1 MVQRADPSWDDYRT
15 VLAIAETRSLSGAAH
30 RLAVN
35 QSTIFR
41 RLGALEERIGTR
53 LFDRQRS
60 GYSTTTAGEEMVE
73 LARRMGDEITE
84 FERRLTGLD
93 RRPQGLLRLAT
104 NDTFLVHLLPDILAR
119 FRKDYPGIIIEVLV
133 GNQSLNLAKREADVA
148 IRATSSP
155 PETLVGRRLAANHW
169 GVYGRKG
176 TGPLSRDCYREYDWV
191 GFSPGMGAPAIARWI
206 EDNVG
211 FDRVGLRVDTVIG
224 IAEAVAAGAG
234 LAILPCFIAKT
245 VQQIEPVSEEVLNF
259 GVGIWILTHPDIR
272 NTARVRAFMDFA
284 GNEIARL
291 RPQIEGL

>member
-1 MVQRADPSWDDYRT
+1 MSQHDASWDDYRT

-30 RLAVN
+30 RLGVN
-35 QSTIFR
+35 QSTVFR

-60 GYSTTTAGEEMVE
+60 GYTATTAGDEMVE
-73 LARRMGDEITE
+73 LARRMGDEITN

-93 RRPQGLLRLAT
+93 TRPQGLLRLAT

-119 FRKDYPGIIIEVLV
+119 FRKAYPGIMVEVLV
-133 GNQSLNLAKREADVA
+133 GNQALNLAKREADVA
-148 IRATSSP
+148 IRATASP
-155 PETLVGRRLAANHW
+155 PDTLVGRRLAANHW
-169 GVYGRKG
+169 GVYGPKG
-176 TGPLSRDCYREYDWV
+176 KGKLTRDCFREHDWV
-191 GFSPGMGAPAIARWI
+191 GFSPGMGAPSIARWV
-206 EDNVG
+206 EENVG
-211 FDRVGLRVDTVIG
+211 FDRVGLRIDTVLG

-245 VQQIEPVSEEVLNF
+245 VPQIEAITDEVINF
-259 GVGIWILTHPDIR
+259 GFGIWILTHPDIR

-291 RPQIEGL
+291 RQQIEGL